1 MVTKQLTKIFIS
13 YKENQLKTGIFYFKN
28 GKVYKEVAQTK
39 TLTLALYV
47 PINLKGENQMSTL
60 GNLKLGTSKKPTSMP
75 AIQVRRNKLSTK
87 LWEQIQLAKSQ
98 VSGEPFQVTRFRSV
112 RDQATGLKKQVEMP
126 KRVRPWWFI
135 SEEGKVCLNIRYG
148 SRTLEIA
155 KGKPS
160 VEVDNPNALIK
171 ALEVIKNAVEIGEL
185 DTQIEE
191 ASTHIRSRFKKI

>member
-1 MVTKQLTKIFIS
+1 
-13 YKENQLKTGIFYFKN
+13 
-28 GKVYKEVAQTK
+28 
-39 TLTLALYV
+39 
-47 PINLKGENQMSTL
+47 MSTL
-60 GNLKLGTSKKPTSMP
+60 NTLKLGTSKKPLHMP

-98 VSGEPFQVTRFRSV
+98 ISGEPFQVTRFRSV

-126 KRVRPWWFI
+126 KRIRPWWFI
-135 SEEGKVCLNIRYG
+135 SEAGKVCLNIRYG
-148 SRTLEIA
+148 SQTLEIS

-171 ALEVIKNAVEIGEL
+171 ALEIIKTAVEGGEL

-191 ASTHIRSRFKKI
+191 ASTHLRSRFQK

>member
-1 MVTKQLTKIFIS
+1 
-13 YKENQLKTGIFYFKN
+13 
-28 GKVYKEVAQTK
+28 
-39 TLTLALYV
+39 
-47 PINLKGENQMSTL
+47 MSTL
-60 GNLKLGTSKKPTSMP
+60 NTLKLGTSIKPLHMP

-98 VSGEPFQVTRFRSV
+98 ISGEPFQVTRFRSV

-126 KRVRPWWFI
+126 KRIRPWWFI
-135 SEEGKVCLNIRYG
+135 SDAGKVCLNIRYG
-148 SRTLEIA
+148 SQTLEIT

-171 ALEVIKNAVEIGEL
+171 ALEIIKTAVEGGEL

-191 ASTHIRSRFKKI
+191 ASTHLRSRFTK

>member
-1 MVTKQLTKIFIS
+1 
-13 YKENQLKTGIFYFKN
+13 
-28 GKVYKEVAQTK
+28 
-39 TLTLALYV
+39 
-47 PINLKGENQMSTL
+47 MSTL
-60 GNLKLGTSKKPTSMP
+60 NALKLSTAKKPLHMP

-98 VSGEPFQVTRFRSV
+98 VDGTPFQVTRFRSV

-191 ASTHIRSRFKKI
+191 ASTHLRSRFTK

>member
-1 MVTKQLTKIFIS
+1 
-13 YKENQLKTGIFYFKN
+13 
-28 GKVYKEVAQTK
+28 
-39 TLTLALYV
+39 
-47 PINLKGENQMSTL
+47 MSTL
-60 GNLKLGTSKKPTSMP
+60 DSLKLGTAKKPTHIP

-126 KRVRPWWFI
+126 KRIRPWWFV
-135 SEEGKVCLNIRYG
+135 SEAGKVCVNIRYG

-160 VEVDNPNALIK
+160 IEVDNPNALIK
-171 ALEVIKNAVEIGEL
+171 ALEIIKNAIEIGEL

-191 ASTHIRSRFKKI
+191 ASTHLRSRFKR

>member
-1 MVTKQLTKIFIS
+1 
-13 YKENQLKTGIFYFKN
+13 
-28 GKVYKEVAQTK
+28 
-39 TLTLALYV
+39 
-47 PINLKGENQMSTL
+47 MSTL

-191 ASTHIRSRFKKI
+191 ASTHIRSRFKK

>member
-1 MVTKQLTKIFIS
+1 
-13 YKENQLKTGIFYFKN
+13 
-28 GKVYKEVAQTK
+28 
-39 TLTLALYV
+39 
-47 PINLKGENQMSTL
+47 MSTL
-60 GNLKLGTSKKPTSMP
+60 NTLKLSTAKKPLHMP

-98 VSGEPFQVTRFRSV
+98 VDGTTFQVTRFRSV

-160 VEVDNPNALIK
+160 VEIDNPNALIK
-171 ALEVIKNAVEIGEL
+171 ALEVIKNALEIGEL

-191 ASTHIRSRFKKI
+191 ASTHIRSRFKN

>member
-1 MVTKQLTKIFIS
+1 M
-13 YKENQLKTGIFYFKN
+13 
-28 GKVYKEVAQTK
+28 
-39 TLTLALYV
+39 TLALYV

-60 GNLKLGTSKKPTSMP
+60 GNLKLGTSKKPTSMS

-98 VSGEPFQVTRFRSV
+98 VSGEPYQVTRFRSV

-126 KRVRPWWFI
+126 KRIRPWWFI

-148 SRTLEIA
+148 SQTLEIA

-160 VEVDNPNALIK
+160 VEVNNPNDLIK
-171 ALEVIKNAVEIGEL
+171 ALEIIKNAVENGEL
-185 DTQIEE
+185 DAQIND
-191 ASTHIRSRFKKI
+191 ASTHLRSRFIR

>member
-1 MVTKQLTKIFIS
+1 
-13 YKENQLKTGIFYFKN
+13 
-28 GKVYKEVAQTK
+28 
-39 TLTLALYV
+39 
-47 PINLKGENQMSTL
+47 
-60 GNLKLGTSKKPTSMP
+60 MP

-191 ASTHIRSRFKKI
+191 ASTHIRSRFKN